1 MRGTLG
7 CHSRGPA
14 ESLLDTRERPD
25 PHHVSDAS
33 MQLERENV
41 ATGET
46 PLIKSFMGSPVIAA
60 ATRRPCWKESRS

>member
-1 MRGTLG
+1 M
-7 CHSRGPA
+7 
-14 ESLLDTRERPD
+14 LDTPERPD

-46 PLIKSFMGSPVIAA
+46 LLIKSFMGSPVIAA